1 MARLFDFMYLVP
13 SQLYHSSRTGATSVE
28 PSGIDSSGSPPSDEG
43 EGGSP
48 GSGETGVDPQHPLLP
63 PPPSPLVG
71 PPSRT
76 VSNPPP
82 LLSPS
87 AGTERTARSQA
98 KKGENEKHTFGAA
111 KSRNLAHHG
120 VPGNALSAATK
131 KKKKV
136 AVQAAA
142 RKNWGSSL
150 DQQSRLQQLTAS
162 RLSQLRGTDT
172 LTKRKGRRQQ
182 QSGDQEREIIHQL
195 RSLYQKELDASRRK
209 RGSS

>member
-43 EGGSP
+43 EG
-48 GSGETGVDPQHPLLP
+48 DPQHPLLP
-63 PPPSPLVG
+63 PSPSPLVG

-76 VSNPPP
+76 ESNPPP